1 MVYQYG
7 IPFTDRTSEAM
18 TNTDA
23 RTRLGPKPWAMLA
36 LGLLAQTATS
46 MLTST
51 PAFLIPE
58 LHANRGV
65 PLATAGLLAS
75 TTTIGMVVALVAW
88 GAVAD
93 RIGER
98 WVISGGL
105 ALAAVAAGGGA
116 LFSTSFG
123 ALAAFLVLGGI
134 ASASSSPASG
144 RLIVGWFPRN
154 RRGLAMGIRQM
165 SQPLGV
171 ALAAVV
177 VPPLAEGPGIGAAL
191 LASVVFCG
199 AIAVACAIGL
209 RDPARVPLSQV
220 ATQPAN
226 PYRGDRTLVR
236 IHLVS
241 ILLVIPQ
248 FTVSTFGL
256 VWLISA
262 EKLPTPIAGLVV
274 GLAQLIGA
282 LGRIAVGVWSDR
294 LGSRMRPLRWV
305 ALAAVGSMLL
315 MAAVG
320 LIVTPLA
327 AFVLIVAA
335 TISVADNGLAFG
347 AVAEIA
353 GPYWSGRALG
363 AQNTGQWIGA
373 SLVGPLA
380 GLLIGVVG
388 YPLTFVA
395 AGVCALVAVP
405 LVPSSGDVDHG
416 TPAAPVASSARP

>member
-1 MVYQYG
+1 MAGEDEQRAGVMPAQ
-7 IPFTDRTSEAM
+7 A
-18 TNTDA
+18 
-23 RTRLGPKPWAMLA
+23 LGAKPWLMLA

-58 LHANRGV
+58 LHTHRGI

-88 GAVAD
+88 GALAD

-98 WVISGGL
+98 WVISSGL
-105 ALAAVAAGGGA
+105 ALAALAAGGAAMFASNLGV
-116 LFSTSFG
+116 
-123 ALAAFLVLGGI
+123 LAGFLVLGGI

-144 RLIVGWFPRN
+144 RLVVGWFPRR

-171 ALAAVV
+171 ALAALI
-177 VPPLAEGPGIGAAL
+177 VPPLAQNPGIAFAL
-191 LASVVFCG
+191 LASVIFCG
-199 AIAVACAIGL
+199 SIAIACAVGL
-209 RDPARVPLSQV
+209 RDPARVPASHLASR
-220 ATQPAN
+220 PAN
-226 PYRGDRTLVR
+226 PYLGSSTLVR

-241 ILLVIPQ
+241 ILLVVPQ

-262 EKLPTPIAGLVV
+262 EKLPIGVAGLVV

-282 LGRIAVGVWSDR
+282 LGRIVVGVWSDR

-305 ALAAVGSMLL
+305 ALAAVASMLL
-315 MAAVG
+315 LAAVG
-320 LIVTPLA
+320 LIVTPVA

-335 TISVADNGLAFG
+335 TVSVADNGLAFG

-380 GLLIGVVG
+380 GLLIGLVG

-395 AGVCALVAVP
+395 SGACALIAVP
-405 LVPSSGDVDHG
+405 LVPKSGDIEHG
-416 TPAAPVASSARP
+416 MPAGPAVASARP

>member
-1 MVYQYG
+1 
-7 IPFTDRTSEAM
+7 
-18 TNTDA
+18 
-23 RTRLGPKPWAMLA
+23 MLA

-46 MLTST
+46 MLIST
-51 PAFLIPE
+51 PAFLIPD
-58 LHANRGV
+58 LHTRRGLS
-65 PLATAGLLAS
+65 LATAGLLAS
-75 TTTIGMVVALVAW
+75 TTTIGMVIALVAW

-105 ALAAVAAGGGA
+105 ALAAIAAAGGA
-116 LFSTSFG
+116 LFATNFG
-123 ALAAFLVLGGI
+123 ALGAFLVLGGI
-134 ASASSSPASG
+134 AGASSSPASG
-144 RLIVGWFPRN
+144 RLVVGWFPRN

-171 ALAAVV
+171 ALAAFI
-177 VPPLAEGPGIGAAL
+177 VPPVAESGGLAVAL
-191 LASVVFCG
+191 LISAAFCG
-199 AIAVACAIGL
+199 VLAIACALGI
-209 RDPARVPLSQV
+209 RDPARIPYSAL
-220 ATQPAN
+220 AARPIN
-226 PYRGDRTLVR
+226 PYRGSSTLVR
-236 IHLVS
+236 IHFVS
-241 ILLVIPQ
+241 ILLVVPQ
-248 FTVSTFGL
+248 FTISTFGL
-256 VWLISA
+256 IWLISE

-274 GLAQLIGA
+274 GLAQLIGSF
-282 LGRIAVGVWSDR
+282 GRIAIGVWSDR

-305 ALAAVGSMLL
+305 ALAAVASMLL
-315 MAAVG
+315 LAAVG
-320 LIVTPLA
+320 LIVTPVA
-327 AFVLIVAA
+327 AFVLILAA

-395 AGVCALVAVP
+395 SGLCALIAVP
-405 LVPSSGDVDHG
+405 LVPGSGDIEHG
-416 TPAAPVASSARP
+416 TPAMPVASPARP

>member
-1 MVYQYG
+1 MS
-7 IPFTDRTSEAM
+7 SEP
-18 TNTDA
+18 
-23 RTRLGPKPWAMLA
+23 LGAKPSRMLA
-36 LGLLAQTATS
+36 LGLFAQTATS
-46 MLTST
+46 MLIST
-51 PAFLIPE
+51 PAFLIPD
-58 LHANRGV
+58 LHTQRGLS
-65 PLATAGLLAS
+65 LATAGLLAS
-75 TTTIGMVVALVAW
+75 TTTIGMVIALVAW

-105 ALAAVAAGGGA
+105 ALAAIAAAGGA
-116 LFSTSFG
+116 LFATNLGSLG
-123 ALAAFLVLGGI
+123 AFLVLGGI
-134 ASASSSPASG
+134 AGASSSPASG
-144 RLIVGWFPRN
+144 RLVVGWFPRN

-171 ALAAVV
+171 ALAAFI
-177 VPPLAEGPGIGAAL
+177 VPPVAEGEGLGVAL
-191 LASVVFCG
+191 LISVGFCG
-199 AIAVACAIGL
+199 VLAVACALGI
-209 RDPARVPLSQV
+209 RDPARVPHSAL
-220 ATQPAN
+220 AGGPTN
-226 PYRGDRTLVR
+226 PYRGSSTLVR

-241 ILLVIPQ
+241 ILLVVPQ
-248 FTVSTFGL
+248 FTISTFGL
-256 VWLISA
+256 IWLISE

-282 LGRIAVGVWSDR
+282 FGRIAVGVWSDR

-305 ALAAVGSMLL
+305 ALAAVASMLL
-315 MAAVG
+315 LAAVG
-320 LIVTPLA
+320 LIVTPVA
-327 AFVLIVAA
+327 AFVLIIAA

-380 GLLIGVVG
+380 GVLIGVVG

-395 AGVCALVAVP
+395 AGLCALVAVP
-405 LVPSSGDVDHG
+405 LIPGAGDTEHG
-416 TPAAPVASSARP
+416 TPSVPVASSARP

>member
-1 MVYQYG
+1 MSG
-7 IPFTDRTSEAM
+7 EK
-18 TNTDA
+18 
-23 RTRLGPKPWAMLA
+23 LGVKPWVMLA
-36 LGLLAQTATS
+36 LGLFAQTATS
-46 MLTST
+46 MLVST

-58 LHANRGV
+58 LHTHRGI

-75 TTTIGMVVALVAW
+75 TTTIGMVLALVAW

-98 WVISGGL
+98 WVIAGGL
-105 ALAAVAAGGGA
+105 ALAAIAAAGGA
-116 LFSTSFG
+116 IFSTNFG
-123 ALAAFLVLGGI
+123 VLAAFLVLAGI
-134 ASASSSPASG
+134 AGASSSPASG
-144 RLIVGWFPRN
+144 RLVIGWFPRN

-171 ALAAVV
+171 ALAALI
-177 VPPLAEGPGIGAAL
+177 VPPLAEGPGIEVAL
-191 LASVVFCG
+191 LASVIFCG
-199 AIAVACAIGL
+199 VLAVACAIVL
-209 RDPARVPLSQV
+209 RDPARPPLSEF
-220 ATQPAN
+220 ATRPAN
-226 PYRGDRTLVR
+226 PYRGNSTLVR

-248 FTVSTFGL
+248 FTISTFGL
-256 VWLISA
+256 IWLIS
-262 EKLPTPIAGLVV
+262 EQKLPTAIAGLVV

-282 LGRIAVGVWSDR
+282 FGRIAVGVWSDR
-294 LGSRMRPLRWV
+294 LGSRMRPLRRV
-305 ALAAVGSMLL
+305 ALAAVAAMLVL
-315 MAAVG
+315 AAVG
-320 LIVTPLA
+320 LIVTPVA

-373 SLVGPLA
+373 SFVGPLA
-380 GLLIGVVG
+380 GLLIATIG

-395 AGVCALVAVP
+395 AGLCALVAVP
-405 LVPSSGDVDHG
+405 LVPTKFEHEDSVAVRSGL
-416 TPAAPVASSARP
+416 PAYERGVSAHPGRP

>member
-1 MVYQYG
+1 M
-7 IPFTDRTSEAM
+7 TSEP
-18 TNTDA
+18 
-23 RTRLGPKPWAMLA
+23 LGTKPWRMLA
-36 LGLLAQTATS
+36 LGLFAQTATS
-46 MLTST
+46 MLVST

-58 LHANRGV
+58 LHTHRGLS
-65 PLATAGLLAS
+65 LATAGLVAS
-75 TTTIGMVVALVAW
+75 TTTVGMVVALVAW

-105 ALAAVAAGGGA
+105 ALAAIAAAGAA
-116 LFSTSFG
+116 LFTTNFG
-123 ALAAFLVLGGI
+123 VLGAFLVLGGI
-134 ASASSSPASG
+134 AGASSSPASG
-144 RLIVGWFPRN
+144 RLVVGWFPRN

-171 ALAAVV
+171 ALAAFI
-177 VPPLAEGPGIGAAL
+177 VPPLAESAGIEAAL
-191 LASVVFCG
+191 LVSVMFCG
-199 AIAVACAIGL
+199 ILAIACAVGI
-209 RDPARVPLSQV
+209 RDPARVPHSEL
-220 ATQPAN
+220 ATKPVN
-226 PYRGDRTLVR
+226 PYRGNRTLVR

-241 ILLVIPQ
+241 VLLVVPQ
-248 FTVSTFGL
+248 FTISTFGL
-256 VWLISA
+256 IWLISE
-262 EKLPTPIAGLVV
+262 EKVPTVVAGLVV
-274 GLAQLIGA
+274 GLAQLIGSF
-282 LGRIAVGVWSDR
+282 GRIAVGVWSDR
-294 LGSRMRPLRWV
+294 LGTRMRPLRWV
-305 ALAAVGSMLL
+305 ALAAVASMLL
-315 MAAVG
+315 LAAVG
-320 LIVTPLA
+320 LIVTPVA

-395 AGVCALVAVP
+395 SGLCALVAVP
-405 LVPSSGDVDHG
+405 LVPTAGDVEHG
-416 TPAAPVASSARP
+416 TPATPVDASARP

>member
-1 MVYQYG
+1 
-7 IPFTDRTSEAM
+7 M
-18 TNTDA
+18 TIE
-23 RTRLGPKPWAMLA
+23 RLGTKPWVMLG

-46 MLTST
+46 MLVST

-58 LHANRGV
+58 LHTHRGLS
-65 PLATAGLLAS
+65 LATAGLIAS

-105 ALAAVAAGGGA
+105 ALAAVAAAGA
-116 LFSTSFG
+116 SLFTTNF
-123 ALAAFLVLGGI
+123 ALLGSFLVLGGI
-134 ASASSSPASG
+134 AAASSSPASG
-144 RLIVGWFPRN
+144 RLVVGWFPRN

-171 ALAAVV
+171 ALAAFV
-177 VPPLAEGPGIGAAL
+177 VPPLAEGAG
-191 LASVVFCG
+191 
-199 AIAVACAIGL
+199 IAVALLVSVIFCGVLAIACAVGI
-209 RDPARVPLSQV
+209 RDPARVPLS
-220 ATQPAN
+220 ALEARPAN
-226 PYRGDRTLVR
+226 PYRGNRTLVR

-241 ILLVIPQ
+241 ILLVVPQ

-256 VWLISA
+256 IWLISE
-262 EKLPTPIAGLVV
+262 EKLPTVVAGLVV
-274 GLAQLIGA
+274 GLAQLIGSF
-282 LGRIAVGVWSDR
+282 GRIVVGVWSDR

-305 ALAAVGSMLL
+305 ALAAVASMLL
-315 MAAVG
+315 LAATG
-320 LIVTPLA
+320 LVVTPVA
-327 AFVLIVAA
+327 AFMLIVAA

-353 GPYWSGRALG
+353 GPYWSGRVLG

-380 GLLIGVVG
+380 GLLIGVIG

-395 AGVCALVAVP
+395 SGLCALIAVP
-405 LVPSSGDVDHG
+405 LVPSTGDVEHG
-416 TPAAPVASSARP
+416 TPAAPVVASARP

>member
-1 MVYQYG
+1 M
-7 IPFTDRTSEAM
+7 
-18 TNTDA
+18 
-23 RTRLGPKPWAMLA
+23 TRLGPRPWFMLV
-36 LGLLAQTATS
+36 LGVLAQTATS

-58 LHANRGV
+58 LHVQQGV

-75 TTTIGMVVALVAW
+75 TTTVGMVIALVAW
-88 GAVAD
+88 GALAD
-93 RIGER
+93 KLGER
-98 WVISGGL
+98 FVISVGL
-105 ALAAVAAGGGA
+105 ALASIAAGAAA
-116 LFSTSFG
+116 LVSNNFA
-123 ALAAFLVLGGI
+123 ALGVFLVVGGI

-144 RLIVGWFPRN
+144 RLIVGWFPKN

-177 VPPLAEGPGIGAAL
+177 VPPLAESDGIAVAL
-191 LASVVFCG
+191 LASVIFCG
-199 AIAVACAIGL
+199 VLAIACALVL
-209 RDPARVPLSQV
+209 RDPERPPITAVEGVSE
-220 ATQPAN
+220 N
-226 PYRGDRTLVR
+226 PYRGNRTLVR
-236 IHLVS
+236 IHVVS
-241 ILLVIPQ
+241 MLLVVPQ

-256 VWLISA
+256 VFLISS
-262 EKLPTPIAGLVV
+262 EHLGAGAAGVVV
-274 GLAQLIGA
+274 GVAQLVGA
-282 LGRIAVGVWSDR
+282 VGRIGVGVWSDR

-305 ALAAVGSMLL
+305 ALASVASMVAL
-315 MAAVG
+315 AATG
-320 LIVTPLA
+320 LIVSWLA
-327 AFVLIVAA
+327 VAAIVIAA
-335 TISVADNGLAFG
+335 TITVADNGLAFG

-353 GPYWSGRALG
+353 GPRWSGRALG

-405 LVPSSGDVDHG
+405 LIPAAGDHDSEGHGRG
-416 TPAAPVASSARP
+416 TPAPIETASASR